1 VDSSQPEQ
9 PDPVFETILEA
20 AHAAGVGISVYV
32 DEGDGAKFVYV
43 NARSAEMQGR
53 PAEELIGKSVRVS
66 IAPEDIAFSLQ
77 LQEERRRGVAPPRLV
92 EVTLLR
98 PDGSRLPIEIGFS
111 YATYQGRT
119 AAVAFFQDI
128 SERRRVLDALRR
140 SEARFRQLI
149 ESAPEAI
156 NVVRDGAV
164 VYANPAFVEL
174 LGLASAVEVVGRLIE
189 ELVHPEDRA
198 RLRERLRL
206 RQSGERGEPV
216 EYRIVRPDGEIRT
229 IDVVGIGVEFE
240 GAPAVL
246 AFARDVTER
255 NRIRAELIEAD
266 RLAAMGGLA
275 AGVGHEINNPLAYVL
290 LNLQALEQELDQWA
304 GPERLEQAR
313 EMVRNALTGV
323 DRVRTI
329 ARDLRAFSRS
339 DPDTRR
345 SVDVRQVV
353 ESAVNMARHEIR
365 LSARL
370 VTHFDE
376 VPPVLANEARLG
388 QVLLNLLVNAAQAL
402 SERISESN
410 EIRVHVGPAEA
421 DRVLVEVADNGPG
434 IAPAILGRI
443 FEPYF
448 TTKPIGVGTGLGLS
462 IGRNIVASL
471 GGTLT
476 ASNRPEGGALFRVVL
491 PALKSQA
498 GATPVPPK
506 PRSEGRR
513 LRVLIVEDEPA
524 LALAV
529 ERAISSRHDT
539 LVVPGGREALDVL
552 ARDPAFD
559 IVLCDLMM
567 PGVSGREL
575 YEEVCARSFDIA
587 ARFVFMTG
595 GTPTAGI
602 RDFLASSQRAWL
614 EKPFDTS
621 ALLLLLE
628 RVASGSG

>member
-1 VDSSQPEQ
+1 
-9 PDPVFETILEA
+9 
-20 AHAAGVGISVYV
+20 
-32 DEGDGAKFVYV
+32 
-43 NARSAEMQGR
+43 M
-53 PAEELIGKSVRVS
+53 
-66 IAPEDIAFSLQ
+66 
-77 LQEERRRGVAPPRLV
+77 
-92 EVTLLR
+92 
-98 PDGSRLPIEIGFS
+98 
-111 YATYQGRT
+111 
-119 AAVAFFQDI
+119 
-128 SERRRVLDALRR
+128 LDALRR

-174 LGLASAVEVVGRLIE
+174 LGLTSAVEVVGRLIE
-189 ELVHPEDRA
+189 ELVHPDDRA

-216 EYRIVRPDGEIRT
+216 EYRMVRPDGEIRT

-290 LNLQALEQELDQWA
+290 LNLQALEKELDQLA
-304 GPERLEQAR
+304 RPERVEQAR

-345 SVDVRQVV
+345 PVDVRRVV
-353 ESAVNMARHEIR
+353 ESSVNMARHEIR

-370 VTHFDE
+370 ITHFDE

-410 EIRVHVGPAEA
+410 EIRVHVGLAEA

-462 IGRNIVASL
+462 IGRSIVTSL

-476 ASNRPEGGALFRVVL
+476 ASNRPEGGVVFRVVL
-491 PALKSQA
+491 PALKSQESA
-498 GATPVPPK
+498 APVPPE
-506 PRSEGRR
+506 PNREGRR

-529 ERAISSRHDT
+529 ERAISGRHDT
-539 LVVPGGREALDVL
+539 LVAPGGREALEVL
-552 ARDPAFD
+552 TRDPAFD

-567 PGVSGREL
+567 PGMSGREL
-575 YEEVCARSFDIA
+575 YEEVCARSSDIA

-602 RDFLASSQRAWL
+602 RDFLASAQRPWL

-621 ALLLLLE
+621 ALLLLLD
-628 RVASGSG
+628 RVASGAG

>member
-1 VDSSQPEQ
+1 VDPSERER

-53 PAEELIGKSVRVS
+53 RAEELIGKSVRVS
-66 IAPEDIAFSLQ
+66 IAPEDMAFAVQ
-77 LQEERRRGVAPPRLV
+77 LQEDRRRGVLPPRLV

-111 YATYQGRT
+111 YASYQGRT
-119 AAVAFFQDI
+119 AAVAFFHDI
-128 SERRRVLDALRR
+128 SERRRVLEALQR

-174 LGLASAVEVVGRLIE
+174 LGLASAVGIVGRLIE
-189 ELVHPEDRA
+189 DLVHPEDRA
-198 RLRERLRL
+198 RLRERLKL
-206 RQSGERGEPV
+206 RQSGERGEAV
-216 EYRIVRPDGEIRT
+216 EYRIVRPNGEVRT
-229 IDVVGIGVEFE
+229 IDVAGIGVEFE

-255 NRIRAELIEAD
+255 NRIRAELIETD

-290 LNLQALEQELDQWA
+290 LNLQALEQELAQL
-304 GPERLEQAR
+304 GPPERVEQAR

-345 SVDVRQVV
+345 PVDVRRVV
-353 ESAVNMARHEIR
+353 ESSVNMARHEIR
-365 LSARL
+365 LSASL
-370 VTHFDE
+370 ITNFDA

-410 EIRVHVGPAEA
+410 EIRVYVGPAEA

-448 TTKPIGVGTGLGLS
+448 TTKPVGVGTGLGLS
-462 IGRNIVASL
+462 IGRNIVTSL

-476 ASNRPEGGALFRVVL
+476 ASNRSEGGAVFRIFL
-491 PALKSQA
+491 PALKSHV

-506 PRSEGRR
+506 PNSEGRR
-513 LRVLIVEDEPA
+513 LRVLIVEDEPV

-529 ERAISSRHDT
+529 ERAISRHHDT
-539 LVVPGGREALDVL
+539 LVAPGGREALEVL
-552 ARDPAFD
+552 TRDPAFD
-559 IVLCDLMM
+559 VVLCDLMM
-567 PGVSGREL
+567 PGLSGMDL
-575 YEEVCARSFDIA
+575 YEEVRARSSGVA
-587 ARFVFMTG
+587 SRFVFMTG
-595 GTPTAGI
+595 GAPTAGI
-602 RDFLASSQRAWL
+602 RDFLSSAQRLWL

-628 RVASGSG
+628 RVASGTG